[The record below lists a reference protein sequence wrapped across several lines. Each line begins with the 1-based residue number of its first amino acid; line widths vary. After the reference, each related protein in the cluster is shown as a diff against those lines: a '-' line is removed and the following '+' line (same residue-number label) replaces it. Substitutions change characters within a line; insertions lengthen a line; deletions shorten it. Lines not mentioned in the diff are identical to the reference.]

1 MLAAICS
8 APCTGVTY
16 LDHAG
21 ATLYSSRQLADHVT
35 DLSNQLYSNPH
46 SGSPS
51 SKLTASLV
59 DSTRE
64 LVLRHFHTDT
74 DHYDVIFT
82 AGCTAAL
89 NLLSH
94 AFPWSPTPLSGE
106 EGSLFCYLDD
116 NHTSVVGM
124 REVARKN
131 GARILCVSATDIV
144 ASHKPRPPA
153 PPFPPHHLFAYP
165 AQSNFCGRKYPL
177 SWCEDIPK
185 GQVVVSGSETLRGT
199 WWVVLDAAALV
210 STSPLKLSPSGPHF
224 VTLSFYKMFGFPTGL
239 GALLVRKDCTAIL
252 SKEYYGGG
260 TVKATDSW
268 TAFHVP
274 KDQLHDK

>member
-1 MLAAICS
+1 MLS

-51 SKLTASLV
+51 SKLTTSLI

-64 LVLRHFHTDT
+64 LVLGHFETDT
-74 DHYDVIFT
+74 SHYDVIFT

-89 NLLSH
+89 DLLSN
-94 AFPWSPTPLSGE
+94 AFPWSQ
-106 EGSLFCYLDD
+106 GSLFFYLDD

-131 GARILCVSATDIV
+131 GARIQCISATDIV
-144 ASHKPRPPA
+144 TSQRQPRPLS
-153 PPFPPHHLFAYP
+153 PPHPPYHLFAYP
-165 AQSNFCGRKYPL
+165 AQSNFCGCKYPL
-177 SWCEDIPK
+177 SWCEDISN
-185 GQVVVSGSETLRGT
+185 GQLVVSGSETSHST

-239 GALLVRKDCTAIL
+239 GALLVRKDCAAPL

-274 KDQLHDK
+274 RNQLHDRWVHIQ